1 MIFIMNVAVFIYLPL
16 SVTFTEYHYNTIYS
30 LGEF

>member
-1 MIFIMNVAVFIYLPL
+1 MIFHNEYGSFYIFIL
-16 SVTFTEYHYNTIYS
+16 SVTFTEYHYNTVYS